1 VQRSGLP
8 PPGRNRPDPFVPGTS
23 LAVHRNRVDA
33 CGAARDAR
41 RAVAAESL
49 ASRKEGTIMKNSWMW
64 KALLATTLAIAVRPT
79 SASAQT
85 TDLRPLDQAVLTES
99 GPTGQSSQLQRSGWS
114 GPRMGLMMAPGDGAI
129 ARRLR
134 DHGLGSVVSQFG
146 WQFERRIVPFGG
158 GPQLVTEAIPL
169 FGGVEYGKLVPSL
182 TLVMGVRSPSGF
194 EFGMGPSFT
203 VVSATGINAGL
214 VIAAG
219 KSLNYG
225 AVCIPLN
232 LAVSTNPKGTMV
244 TLIAGYAIDQ
254 AVN

>member
-1 VQRSGLP
+1 
-8 PPGRNRPDPFVPGTS
+8 
-23 LAVHRNRVDA
+23 
-33 CGAARDAR
+33 
-41 RAVAAESL
+41 
-49 ASRKEGTIMKNSWMW
+49 MKTSWMW
-64 KALLATTLAIAVRPT
+64 KALLATALVIAVRPVP
-79 SASAQT
+79 ASAQGS
-85 TDLRPLDQAVLTES
+85 DLQLRNQVVLAEP
-99 GPTGQSSQLQRSGWS
+99 GPAGQSPQLQRSGWS

-129 ARRLR
+129 SRRLK

-169 FGGVEYGKLVPSL
+169 VGGVEYGKFVPSL
-182 TLVMGVRSPSGF
+182 TLVMGVRSASGY

-203 VVSATGINAGL
+203 VVSATGVNAGL

-219 KSLNYG
+219 KSINYG

-254 AVN
+254 AAR

>member
-1 VQRSGLP
+1 M
-8 PPGRNRPDPFVPGTS
+8 NT
-23 LAVHRNRVDA
+23 
-33 CGAARDAR
+33 
-41 RAVAAESL
+41 
-49 ASRKEGTIMKNSWMW
+49 SWMW
-64 KALLATTLAIAVRPT
+64 KAMLATALMIAVRPV

-85 TDLRPLDQAVLTES
+85 SDLQHGNQAALGES
-99 GPTGQSSQLQRSGWS
+99 GPSAQSSQLQRSGWS
-114 GPRMGLMMAPGDGAI
+114 GPRMGLMVAPGDGAI
-129 ARRLR
+129 SRRLK

-203 VVSATGINAGL
+203 VVSATGVNAGL

-254 AVN
+254 AVD

>member
-1 VQRSGLP
+1 
-8 PPGRNRPDPFVPGTS
+8 
-23 LAVHRNRVDA
+23 
-33 CGAARDAR
+33 
-41 RAVAAESL
+41 
-49 ASRKEGTIMKNSWMW
+49 MKTSWMW
-64 KALLATTLAIAVRPT
+64 KAFLATALVIAVRPVA
-79 SASAQT
+79 ASAETSNLQLRNQT
-85 TDLRPLDQAVLTES
+85 ALAGS
-99 GPTGQSSQLQRSGWS
+99 GPTGQSSQLLRSGWS

-129 ARRLR
+129 SHRLK
-134 DHGLGSVVSQFG
+134 DHGLGGVVSQFG

-182 TLVMGVRSPSGF
+182 TLVMGVRSPSGY

-203 VVSATGINAGL
+203 VVSATGVNAGL

-254 AVN
+254 AVR

>member
-1 VQRSGLP
+1 V
-8 PPGRNRPDPFVPGTS
+8 
-23 LAVHRNRVDA
+23 
-33 CGAARDAR
+33 ARDAR
-41 RAVAAESL
+41 RADAGESG
-49 ASRKEGTIMKNSWMW
+49 ASIKEGTIMKTSWMW
-64 KALLATTLAIAVRPT
+64 KAFLAAALVTAVRAE
-79 SASAQT
+79 SVSAQT
-85 TDLRPLDQAVLTES
+85 PGLQLRSPVVLAES
-99 GPTGQSSQLQRSGWS
+99 GPAGQSLQLQRSGWS

-129 ARRLR
+129 ARRLK

-169 FGGVEYGKLVPSL
+169 FGGVEYGKFVPSL
-182 TLVMGVRSPSGF
+182 TLVMGVRSPSGY

-203 VVSATGINAGL
+203 VTSATGINAGL
-214 VIAAG
+214 VLAAG

-225 AVCIPLN
+225 PVCIPLN

-254 AVN
+254 AAH

>member
-1 VQRSGLP
+1 
-8 PPGRNRPDPFVPGTS
+8 
-23 LAVHRNRVDA
+23 
-33 CGAARDAR
+33 
-41 RAVAAESL
+41 
-49 ASRKEGTIMKNSWMW
+49 MKTSWMW
-64 KALLATTLAIAVRPT
+64 KAFLGAALVIAVRPA

-85 TDLRPLDQAVLTES
+85 TDLQDGNQAIVGES
-99 GPTGQSSQLQRSGWS
+99 EASGQSSRLQRSSWS

-129 ARRLR
+129 ARRLK

-146 WQFERRIVPFGG
+146 WQFERRVVPFGG

-203 VVSATGINAGL
+203 VVSATGLNSGL

-219 KSLNYG
+219 KSINYG

-232 LAVSTNPKGTMV
+232 LAVSTNPNGTMV

-254 AVN
+254 AVR

>member
-1 VQRSGLP
+1 
-8 PPGRNRPDPFVPGTS
+8 
-23 LAVHRNRVDA
+23 
-33 CGAARDAR
+33 
-41 RAVAAESL
+41 
-49 ASRKEGTIMKNSWMW
+49 MKTSWMW
-64 KALLATTLAIAVRPT
+64 KALLGVALVIAVRP
-79 SASAQT
+79 ASARAQT
-85 TDLRPLDQAVLTES
+85 SDLPARSPLILAESEPTARP
-99 GPTGQSSQLQRSGWS
+99 PQLLRSGWS

-129 ARRLR
+129 SRRLK
-134 DHGLGSVVSQFG
+134 DHGLGRVVSQFG
-146 WQFERRIVPFGG
+146 WQFEHRIVPFGG

-182 TLVMGVRSPSGF
+182 TLLMGTRSPSGF

-214 VIAAG
+214 VIAVG
-219 KSLNYG
+219 KSLDYG

-254 AVN
+254 AAR